1 MAQLHRLVD
10 AGNTVIVVEHDM
22 DVVAAADW
30 VIDLGPGA
38 GDAGG
43 QIVADRD
50 PGGGR
55 RGAQS
60 RTAPY
65 LSARLGT
72 RAR

>member
-1 MAQLHRLVD
+1 MAQLHRLVN

-30 VIDLGPGA
+30 VIDLGPAG

-43 QIVADRD
+43 QIVATGTPAAVARS
-50 PGGGR
+50 GT
-55 RGAQS
+55 S

-65 LSARLGT
+65 LATMLGG
-72 RAR
+72 